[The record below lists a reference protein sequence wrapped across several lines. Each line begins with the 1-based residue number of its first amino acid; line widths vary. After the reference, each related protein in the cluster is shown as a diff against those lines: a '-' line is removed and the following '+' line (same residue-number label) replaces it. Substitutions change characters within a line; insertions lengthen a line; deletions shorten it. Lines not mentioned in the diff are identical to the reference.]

1 MRMTADKIANPT
13 KATVALAERFEADL
27 SLLPIASTVATRR
40 TRNVIE
46 VSSDHIRSI
55 DTVLAVR
62 HVGASVSRFE
72 RSSGSRM
79 PTTTLV
85 FVF

>member
-1 MRMTADKIANPT
+1 MTADKIANPT

-40 TRNVIE
+40 TRNVVE

-62 HVGASVSRFE
+62 RVGASVSRVE
-72 RSSGSRM
+72 RSNGSRM
-79 PTTTLV
+79 PTTILV